1 MPPRMR
7 GAVTVLDLAAKDNG
21 ADSDEES
28 DDLQLSS
35 LLISQKEKAE
45 RVKDAQFVNDDPSDS
60 KSPRHN
66 VQSSDEDAPEEPKRR
81 TSGRLRKTNSSVL
94 PPIVQ
99 PAQDFDFGSSSSS
112 DSKSGST
119 ESHPSPSPKTKKKK
133 KPKKRKDR
141 SHQTSKSR
149 SKSKKKQR
157 KPGLYK
163 LVGKSNIT
171 LAKEHN
177 NGVAYEENVFGF
189 YDSWSDG
196 DLPIADFERCH
207 VWMREEA
214 AFHSLGRERGEN
226 MGKLHNQG
234 HLGMMAPYTEAGC
247 KALTQ
252 KYKEDLVILTHSR
265 RKVQFKLLVG
275 DQPEDK
281 MCAYTRKWRGFQE
294 FRFHSSDRNGDEY
307 TEEYLDHCDDKYRVM
322 RLAYALRSM

>member
-45 RVKDAQFVNDDPSDS
+45 RVKDAQFVNDVPSES

-133 KPKKRKDR
+133 KPKKRKNR
-141 SHQTSKSR
+141 SHH
-149 SKSKKKQR
+149 KQ
-157 KPGLYK
+157 K
-163 LVGKSNIT
+163 
-171 LAKEHN
+171 
-177 NGVAYEENVFGF
+177 
-189 YDSWSDG
+189 
-196 DLPIADFERCH
+196 
-207 VWMREEA
+207 
-214 AFHSLGRERGEN
+214 
-226 MGKLHNQG
+226 
-234 HLGMMAPYTEAGC
+234 
-247 KALTQ
+247 
-252 KYKEDLVILTHSR
+252 
-265 RKVQFKLLVG
+265 
-275 DQPEDK
+275 
-281 MCAYTRKWRGFQE
+281 
-294 FRFHSSDRNGDEY
+294 
-307 TEEYLDHCDDKYRVM
+307 
-322 RLAYALRSM
+322 